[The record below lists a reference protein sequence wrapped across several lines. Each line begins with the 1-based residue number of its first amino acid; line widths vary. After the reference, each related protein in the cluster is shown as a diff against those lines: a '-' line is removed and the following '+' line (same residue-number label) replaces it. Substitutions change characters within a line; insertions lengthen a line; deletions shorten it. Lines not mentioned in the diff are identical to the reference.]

1 MTTLNIELD
10 EQLDADLREAVVRT
24 GLRRQDFVREA
35 LRRQL
40 ALVRLDALQEDL
52 APYAR
57 ACGWFTDDD
66 VIREIS

>member
-10 EQLDADLREAVVRT
+10 GQLEADLREAAACAGVRK
-24 GLRRQDFVREA
+24 QDFVREV

-40 ALVRLDALQEDL
+40 ALVRLDALQREL
-52 APYAR
+52 APYAQ

-66 VIREIS
+66 VIRDVS